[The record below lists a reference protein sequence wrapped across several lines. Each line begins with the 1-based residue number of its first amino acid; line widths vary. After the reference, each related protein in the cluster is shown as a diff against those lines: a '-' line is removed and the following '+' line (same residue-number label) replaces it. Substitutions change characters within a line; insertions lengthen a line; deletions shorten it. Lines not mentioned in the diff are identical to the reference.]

1 MNISSTGYMVYGIIL
16 IYTSHHTDLCNNP
29 MTKEAKLSAAQR
41 IVPEWK
47 DYDAEI
53 KNLMARIDDEQHQ
66 EHSIGKQ
73 QKKGTKK
80 RMRMSIFHNVILTNT
95 LNILQMTQRRIPP
108 IQSFKY

>member
-1 MNISSTGYMVYGIIL
+1 MKIL
-16 IYTSHHTDLCNNP
+16 SNTAYITIFIPNSITYTDLCNNP

-66 EHSIGKQ
+66 EQSTGKQ
-73 QKKGTKK
+73 MKKGKMNVK
-80 RMRMSIFHNVILTNT
+80 CDASIFIIRN
-95 LNILQMTQRRIPP
+95 
-108 IQSFKY
+108 FKYFTDDASKDTHTEL